1 MLEKIYDFRYKKE
14 LIRET
19 NCGSSAK
26 KYRRYLSLINVEWI
40 NTISLRLVE
49 YFDAKKAG
57 ILSTVY
63 LDVQRIG

>member
-1 MLEKIYDFRYKKE
+1 MISV
-14 LIRET
+14 T
-19 NCGSSAK
+19 NFGSSAK
-26 KYRRYLSLINVEWI
+26 KLKRYLSLINVEWI

-49 YFDAKKAG
+49 YFDAKKAD